1 MASPS
6 NWSGPSSAFALPCFP
21 FLVRTG
27 ALTGDGKKSTWL
39 PERKIILKK
48 TGYPVKKSKGALFYI
63 GTPLRVYQN
72 GWLFYTASY
81 RL

>member
-27 ALTGDGKKSTWL
+27 ALTGDGKNRLDSLNEKL
-39 PERKIILKK
+39 FLKK
-48 TGYPVKKSKGALFYI
+48 LAIL
-63 GTPLRVYQN
+63 
-72 GWLFYTASY
+72 
-81 RL
+81 